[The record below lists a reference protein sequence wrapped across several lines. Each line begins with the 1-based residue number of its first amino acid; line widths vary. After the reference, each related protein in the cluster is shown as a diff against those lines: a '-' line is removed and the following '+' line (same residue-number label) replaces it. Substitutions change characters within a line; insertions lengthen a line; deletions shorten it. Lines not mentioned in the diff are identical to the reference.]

1 MNNDLFG
8 VLALAA
14 LTVGPLHSLAPD
26 HWVPFAALARAEQW
40 STRKTVG
47 VTVLC
52 GLGHVMA
59 SVLLGL
65 VGLAFGLTLAEEY
78 GARMESIAG
87 ILLIGFGL
95 AYGVMGL
102 RRAAGGHLHGHAHI
116 HGHTHGHPHGHEHPH
131 EHAHE
136 HVHAHDDETRGAS
149 RKTTWALFLLFAADP
164 CVAVIPLLFAAAP
177 LGVLRTTAVVLLY
190 ASAAVGTMVALV
202 LPARAATQAV
212 RGGWLDRYGDA
223 AAGAAIVMVGLVV
236 AGLGW

>member
-1 MNNDLFG
+1 MNNELFG

-26 HWVPFAALARAEQW
+26 HWVPFAALARAGQW

-47 VTVLC
+47 VTVVC

-102 RRAAGGHLHGHAHI
+102 RRAAGARLPGHSHG
-116 HGHTHGHPHGHEHPH
+116 H

-136 HVHAHDDETRGAS
+136 HVHAHDDETPGAS
-149 RKTTWALFLLFAADP
+149 GKTTWALFLLFAADP

-190 ASAAVGTMVALV
+190 AVAAVGTMVALV

-212 RGGWLDRYGDA
+212 RGGWFDRYGDA
-223 AAGAAIVMVGLVV
+223 AAGAAIVVVGLVV